1 MGKVLMIIAP
11 RNFRDEELFQPKEEL
26 EKTGNSVT
34 IASTTTDIATGMLGG
49 TAKPDL
55 TINNVDVDDYDAVV
69 FVGGTGSSVYF
80 KDPRAHEIART
91 ANEKGKLIGAI
102 CIAPSTLA
110 NAGLLRGKKA
120 TSYPS
125 ESKRIWKDDSKIP
138 LTKKSQKKFEYN
150 YYYADSYDI
159 LRLNFNLIFC
169 RFTVSH

>member
-1 MGKVLMIIAP
+1 MGRVLMIIAP

-125 ESKRIWKDDSKIP
+125 EKNNLRSKGANFTGNPVEKDGNIITATGPSSAREFGRTIA
-138 LTKKSQKKFEYN
+138 KS
-150 YYYADSYDI
+150 
-159 LRLNFNLIFC
+159 L
-169 RFTVSH
+169 

>member
-125 ESKRIWKDDSKIP
+125 EKNNLRSKGANFTGNPVEKDGNIITATGPSSAREFGRTIA
-138 LTKKSQKKFEYN
+138 KS
-150 YYYADSYDI
+150 
-159 LRLNFNLIFC
+159 L
-169 RFTVSH
+169 